1 MTINPEIY
9 TLDSSIPIPL
19 YYQLKSSI
27 LNAIKTGNLSQ
38 GERIPTEEEFQ
49 NILEVSRGTIRHAIS
64 ELVQE
69 GWLERKKSKG
79 TFVTRPSQTSNV
91 FRSFEPFYR
100 SVQLYGKTPRTEVI
114 SLELITATNILA
126 KSMNL
131 NAGVKIIS
139 MFRRRFI
146 DEEPV
151 VTMQNYLPYPLCDF
165 VFDHD
170 FKKESLYEALM
181 QNTASRISKTRTI
194 VSSEKATAKDVQLLN
209 VEIHFPMLVFNTI
222 STTSED
228 KIIDFAYSHYRGD
241 MNKFEVESSPDDYIR
256 ANNNR

>member
-1 MTINPEIY
+1 MTINSEIF
-9 TLDSSIPIPL
+9 TLDGSIPIPL
-19 YYQLKSSI
+19 YYQLKSLI

-49 NILEVSRGTIRHAIS
+49 EILEVSRGTIRHAIS

-114 SLELITATNILA
+114 KLEIIPITDTLA

-131 NAGVKIIS
+131 TMEDKVIS

-146 DEEPV
+146 DEDPV
-151 VTMQNYLPYPLCDF
+151 VTMQNYLPYPLCEF
-165 VFDHD
+165 VFDYD
-170 FKKESLYEALM
+170 FTTKSLYETLM
-181 QNTASRISKTRTI
+181 QHPASRISQTRTI

-209 VEIHFPMLVFNTI
+209 VEIHFPMLIFNTI
-222 STTSED
+222 STTSDD
-228 KIIDFAYSHYRGD
+228 KVIDFAYAHYRGD
-241 MNKFEVESSPDDYIR
+241 MNKFEVVSSPDDYIR
-256 ANNNR
+256 ANNNH